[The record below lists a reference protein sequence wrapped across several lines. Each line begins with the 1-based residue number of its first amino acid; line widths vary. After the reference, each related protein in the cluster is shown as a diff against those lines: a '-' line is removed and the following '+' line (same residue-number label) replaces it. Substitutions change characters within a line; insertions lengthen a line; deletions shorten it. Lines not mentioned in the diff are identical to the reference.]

1 MYMYVE
7 IPKKRQMRAKSKNME
22 VCPSSGQ
29 CPQPH
34 DGIYELVSQST
45 RSTRTIV
52 ILATTATSNGTNKC
66 SSTSMYRNENHP
78 YNHRTI
84 SLRFRPLHC
93 HPAFIS
99 DLSSQRCSVPSSA
112 DELDE
117 TSCCIWLTCSCSAH
131 CCCCIEP
138 TKALLCRTWII
149 SVPLNAVCRPARNGH
164 TTRLINANANANQAR
179 LHCQHS
185 SP

>member
-1 MYMYVE
+1 
-7 IPKKRQMRAKSKNME
+7 ME

-34 DGIYELVSQST
+34 LSHQLISSTLPVLPVASSTRT
-45 RSTRTIV
+45 RSTRTNV
-52 ILATTATSNGTNKC
+52 ILATTATSNGTKC

-138 TKALLCRTWII
+138 TKALLCRNWII

-179 LHCQHS
+179 LHYQHS
-185 SP
+185 NP

>member
-1 MYMYVE
+1 
-7 IPKKRQMRAKSKNME
+7 MRAKLKSKNMK

-34 DGIYELVSQST
+34 DAISRSQAST
-45 RSTRTIV
+45 RSQHAARTIV
-52 ILATTATSNGTNKC
+52 ILATTATSNGTKC

-117 TSCCIWLTCSCSAH
+117 TSCCIWLTSTCSCSAH

-164 TTRLINANANANQAR
+164 TTRLINANANANANQAR
-179 LHCQHS
+179 LHYQHS
-185 SP
+185 NP

>member
-1 MYMYVE
+1 
-7 IPKKRQMRAKSKNME
+7 ME

-34 DGIYELVSQST
+34 LSHQLISSTLPVLPVASSTRT
-45 RSTRTIV
+45 RSTRTNV
-52 ILATTATSNGTNKC
+52 ILATTATSNGTKC

-138 TKALLCRTWII
+138 TKALLCRNWII

-164 TTRLINANANANQAR
+164 TTRLINANANANANQAR
-179 LHCQHS
+179 LHYQHS
-185 SP
+185 NP